1 MSVFRRM
8 AMIKAFCFVF
18 FLRVSYLA
26 AVQTLV
32 ENDTHR
38 PDVHLVGDF
47 GGFLSDHKAL
57 RGQVPDG
64 GERGAMLVI
73 PQRASHETV

>member
-1 MSVFRRM
+1 M
-8 AMIKAFCFVF
+8 ATIKAFCFVF
-18 FLRVSYLA
+18 LPRVSYLA

-57 RGQVPDG
+57 GGQVPDG
-64 GERGAMLVI
+64 GER
-73 PQRASHETV
+73 SHVRIYLF